1 MHAYQS
7 VGRASDLLFEN
18 SNAVEYQ
25 RNLYGETWGSTPSR
39 PKYLSKFTNITIS
52 IFDRREY
59 YLILLHPM
67 SFECAN
73 IISTYRCRSST
84 FTPRQGEGVCV
95 HESIISVHAYGVQ
108 LRAVRIRTYQCLTQS
123 G

>member
-25 RNLYGETWGSTPSR
+25 RNLYGETWGSTPSG
-39 PKYLSKFTNITIS
+39 PKYLSKFTNFTIS

-67 SFECAN
+67 SFECTN
-73 IISTYRCRSST
+73 IISRYRCRSST
-84 FTPRQGEGVCV
+84 FTKTGRGRVC
-95 HESIISVHAYGVQ
+95 
-108 LRAVRIRTYQCLTQS
+108 T
-123 G
+123 